1 MATNRDLLKEAIADA
16 KSVKETAIANA
27 KAALEEAFT
36 PFLKEKLSAKLAEM
50 DEEMDEEMYDEAETM
65 NEMEDEA
72 MATEEISLDE
82 LLAELEMEE
91 GKEKVEEVKEKEE
104 DGKMKEVKKE
114 LEEAIN
120 TIQTLQSEL
129 NEVNLLNAK
138 LLYTN
143 KIFKAKSLNEAQ
155 KLSVLKAFD
164 RAENVREV
172 KTVYNVLAES
182 FTSKTRQ
189 QQIKESVGFAS
200 KAVGV
205 APKQQI
211 VEGDS
216 AILRM
221 QQLAGIIK

>member
-1 MATNRDLLKEAIADA
+1 MIRDVLKDVMGGE
-16 KSVKETAIANA
+16 E
-27 KAALEEAFT
+27 EEAG
-36 PFLKEKLSAKLAEM
+36 
-50 DEEMDEEMYDEAETM
+50 EEEAGEESGEEGEVEVDDEAEI
-65 NEMEDEA
+65 N
-72 MATEEISLDE
+72 LDE

-114 LEEAIN
+114 LEEAIS

-155 KLSVLKAFD
+155 KVSVLKAFD
-164 RAENVREV
+164 RAETVREV
-172 KTVYNVLAES
+172 KTVYNTLAES

-216 AILRM
+216 AVLRM